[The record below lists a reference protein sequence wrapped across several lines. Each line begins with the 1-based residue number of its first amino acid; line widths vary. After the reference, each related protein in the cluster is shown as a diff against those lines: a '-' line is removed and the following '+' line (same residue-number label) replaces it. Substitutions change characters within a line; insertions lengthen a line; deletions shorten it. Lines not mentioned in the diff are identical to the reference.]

1 MPFAL
6 IVLSGDSTGPAI
18 IGQLGAA
25 LAFLLVGAGLH
36 TVQTVGL
43 ALATD
48 LSPKRVHGKVVVLMC
63 VMLLLGMVICAAIF
77 GVILRN
83 FSELKLIQLVQGT
96 AVVTLVLNT
105 IAIWKQ
111 EARDPSRTQ
120 GTQSRVDF
128 RVSWQAFAAGGQS
141 IRRLVVVALGT
152 AAFSMED
159 ILLEPYGGQVLHL
172 TVGATTSL
180 TALLAVG
187 GLLGFGLA
195 AWGLKRG
202 FAPYL
207 LSAIGLLAGIVAFS
221 AVIFAQPFASATL
234 FSLGTLLIGLGAAL
248 FSVGTLMATMG
259 QARDGQVGLA
269 IGAWGAAEASSAGIA
284 IASGGILRDVIGY
297 FAESGALGEVMN
309 SPVTGYACVYNLELL
324 MLFATLVALGPLV
337 RRRMPT
343 SSSAVAPPLSLVR
356 T

>member
-1 MPFAL
+1 M
-6 IVLSGDSTGPAI
+6 
-18 IGQLGAA
+18 
-25 LAFLLVGAGLH
+25 
-36 TVQTVGL
+36 
-43 ALATD
+43 
-48 LSPKRVHGKVVVLMC
+48 
-63 VMLLLGMVICAAIF
+63 
-77 GVILRN
+77 
-83 FSELKLIQLVQGT
+83 
-96 AVVTLVLNT
+96 
-105 IAIWKQ
+105 
-111 EARDPSRTQ
+111 
-120 GTQSRVDF
+120 
-128 RVSWQAFAAGGQS
+128 
-141 IRRLVVVALGT
+141 
-152 AAFSMED
+152 
-159 ILLEPYGGQVLHL
+159 
-172 TVGATTSL
+172 GATTSL